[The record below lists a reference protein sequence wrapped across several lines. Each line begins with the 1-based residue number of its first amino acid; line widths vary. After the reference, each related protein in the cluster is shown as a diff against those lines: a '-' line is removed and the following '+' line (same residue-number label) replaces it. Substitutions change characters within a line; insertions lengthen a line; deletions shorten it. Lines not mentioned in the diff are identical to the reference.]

1 MKAIPWAGLLLAVGM
16 VIVGCSARPSPTQ
29 APSPLGLDA
38 APWAN
43 GSTASYEWVDSSGTQ
58 IGASQFEFSLRGDTW
73 VITDTDKIGEID
85 QTSVMTISAT
95 TLAPLGEY
103 KTIQAPNTDVQL
115 TTTYEGGK
123 LDIKAIVNGQT
134 RTATMS
140 VPSNA
145 IDNDQF
151 LMTLRALPFAEG
163 YKTTYVV
170 IVAQNALKVNT
181 TVTVQAQEQIE
192 VPAGSF
198 ETWPVEL
205 NSGQTQQFAW
215 YQVDAPHLLIQYNN
229 GTNRMLLT
237 QE

>member
-1 MKAIPWAGLLLAVGM
+1 MKAMSWAGLLLAVGIL
-16 VIVGCSARPSPTQ
+16 IVGCSARSSPTQ
-29 APSPLGLDA
+29 APSSLGLDA

-43 GSTASYEWVDSSGTQ
+43 GSAASYEWLDSSGTQ
-58 IGASQFEFSLRGDTW
+58 LGTSQFEFSLQGDAW
-73 VITDTDKIGEID
+73 VITDTDQIGELD
-85 QTSVMTISAT
+85 QTSVITLSAT

-103 KTIQAPNTDVQL
+103 KTIHAPNADAQI
-115 TTTYEGGK
+115 TTTYEDGK
-123 LDIKAIVNGQT
+123 LDIKAIVNGQA
-134 RTATMS
+134 RTATIA

-163 YKTTYVV
+163 YKASYVV

-181 TVTVQAQEQIE
+181 TVTVQAQEQIQ

-198 ETWPVEL
+198 QTWHVEL
-205 NSGQTQQFAW
+205 DSGQTQQFAW
-215 YQVDAPHLLIQYNN
+215 YQVDAPHLLIQYDN